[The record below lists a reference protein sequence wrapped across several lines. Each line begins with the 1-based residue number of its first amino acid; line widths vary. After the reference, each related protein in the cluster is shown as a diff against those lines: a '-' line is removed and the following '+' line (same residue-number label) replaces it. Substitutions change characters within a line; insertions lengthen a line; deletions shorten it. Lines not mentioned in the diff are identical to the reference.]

1 MASAT
6 VEPERSFYHSFP
18 RIRPSDTEASL
29 RVKGLQLL
37 RGIKDIG
44 LVLAPEVV
52 EWSVPKLDGTT
63 QVIRNRQVRICF
75 TELSQTELPEHATAF
90 GPFSLEFPIHLLRQ
104 FGILPVIYVP
114 QTVEGDRLLSSL
126 GPVMVLMFENARHTL
141 DKLDQLLKLSDPEY
155 TLEFAR
161 KTNPG
166 VTHVD
171 PNYELNLQNNDEE
184 KRIVKIFSVRASVV
198 RGVLEYLNYRTAPFD
213 LMRGAIW
220 AAQNLFYPTD
230 DQINNKLLSY
240 YRQREWRIIP
250 GVAVEGKAIARMT
263 TADEKEFLLSL
274 DRQFWSRELADDKG
288 GFRRIDEA
296 QVIDEFQ
303 GKHISECIQ
312 KVIMPPEAYNDARE
326 IFGDAVMALPE
337 TS

>member
-1 MASAT
+1 MTSTT
-6 VEPERSFYHSFP
+6 VESERSFYHSFP

-29 RVKGLQLL
+29 KIKGLQLL
-37 RGIKDIG
+37 RGIKDFG
-44 LVLAPEVV
+44 LILAPEVV

-63 QVIRNRQVRICF
+63 QVIRNRQVRTCF
-75 TELSQTELPEHATAF
+75 TELSQAELPGHATTF
-90 GPFSLEFPIHLLRQ
+90 GPFSLEFPIHVLRQ

-126 GPVMVLMFENARHTL
+126 GPVMVLMFENARYTL
-141 DKLDQLLKLSDPEY
+141 DQLDQLLKLSNPEY

-171 PNYELNLQNNDEE
+171 PNYEINLQNHDEE
-184 KRIVKIFSVRASVV
+184 KRIVKSFPVKASVV
-198 RGVLEYLNYRTAPFD
+198 RGVLEYLNFKAAPFD

-230 DQINNKLLSY
+230 DRVNDKLLSY

-250 GVAVEGKAIARMT
+250 GVAVEGKTIARVA

-274 DRQFWSRELADDKG
+274 DRQFWSRELVDDKG

-296 QVIDEFQ
+296 QVIDEFH
-303 GKHISECIQ
+303 GKHISESIQ
-312 KVIMPPEAYNDARE
+312 KVIVPPNTYNEAQE
-326 IFGDAVMALPE
+326 IFGDRVVTLDGTP
-337 TS
+337 